1 MQHIGKFLV
10 IAGLIVAVMGGVLWL
25 GGDRLGWLGKLPG
38 DIRISRPGFG
48 FYFPITTMILVSVI
62 LSLAAWLIGR
72 LFGDL

>member
-10 IAGLIVAVMGGVLWL
+10 VLGVILAVVGAVLWL
-25 GGDRLGWLGKLPG
+25 GGERLGWLGRLPG

-48 FYFPITTMILVSVI
+48 FYFPITTMILVSVT

-72 LFGDL
+72 LMH

>member
-10 IAGLIVAVMGGVLWL
+10 VLGVILAVVGAVLWL
-25 GGDRLGWLGKLPG
+25 GGERLGWLGRLPG
-38 DIRISRPGFG
+38 DIRISRSGFG

-72 LFGDL
+72 LMH